1 MDNNDAFKEV
11 TMFNSK
17 RTITATLVSVA
28 MMGSSAMAQANVD
41 EMKTAQMQAASAS
54 VLPESRASESGDT
67 WITLTGEV
75 SAVDSK
81 FFTLDYGEGN
91 IFVELRD
98 TDLDSNAYAKMK
110 GEEVMVTARLDDG
123 MFSSERLVAQS
134 VIVDGMDTV
143 YLAESVNQ
151 ASADLY
157 LSTASNI
164 EFDDEEMVLVGTVK
178 SIGKEALQIDVGD
191 TTLTVELDELEDA
204 PVDADG
210 YLTLMKGERVRIT
223 GELEDDFFNRFTV
236 EADTLI
242 KMKS

>member
-1 MDNNDAFKEV
+1 MEYNYAFKEV

-17 RTITATLVSVA
+17 RTITATLVSLA
-28 MMGSSAMAQANVD
+28 MMGSSALAHTDVD
-41 EMKTAQMQAASAS
+41 QQKTAEMQASSKS
-54 VLPESRASESGDT
+54 VQPVSRTAEVGNS

-81 FFTLDYGEGN
+81 FFTLDYGDGH

-98 TDLDSNAYAKMK
+98 TDLDTQAYAEIEGKD
-110 GEEVMVTARLDDG
+110 VMVTAQLDES
-123 MFSSERLVAQS
+123 MLSKERLVAQS
-134 VIVDGMDTV
+134 VIVEGMDTV
-143 YLAESVNQ
+143 YLAKSVDQ

-164 EFDDEEMVLVGTVK
+164 DFDDEEMVLVGTVK
-178 SIGKEALQIDVGD
+178 SIGKEALQIEVGD
-191 TTLTVELDELEDA
+191 STLTVELDELEDA
-204 PVDADG
+204 PVDVNG
-210 YLTLMKGERVRIT
+210 YLSLSKGERVRIT

-236 EADTLI
+236 EADTLM

>member
-1 MDNNDAFKEV
+1 
-11 TMFNSK
+11 MFNSK
-17 RTITATLVSVA
+17 QTITATLVSVA
-28 MMGSSAMAQANVD
+28 MMGSSAMTQANVD
-41 EMKTAQMQAASAS
+41 EMKTAQMLAASAS
-54 VLPESRASESGDT
+54 VQPESRTSESGDT

-81 FFTLDYGEGN
+81 FFTLDYGDGN

>member
-1 MDNNDAFKEV
+1 
-11 TMFNSK
+11 MFNSEQ
-17 RTITATLVSVA
+17 TITATLVSVA

-54 VLPESRASESGDT
+54 VQPEFRTSESGDT

-81 FFTLDYGEGN
+81 FFTLDYGDGN

>member
-17 RTITATLVSVA
+17 RTITATLVSFA

-41 EMKTAQMQAASAS
+41 EMKTAQMLAASAS
-54 VLPESRASESGDT
+54 VQPESRTSESGDT

-81 FFTLDYGEGN
+81 FFTLDYGDGN

>member
-17 RTITATLVSVA
+17 QTITATLVSVA

-41 EMKTAQMQAASAS
+41 EMKTAQMRAASAS
-54 VLPESRASESGDT
+54 VQPESRTSESGDT

-81 FFTLDYGEGN
+81 FFTLDYGDGS

>member
-17 RTITATLVSVA
+17 RTITATLVSFA

-41 EMKTAQMQAASAS
+41 EMKTAQIQAASAS
-54 VLPESRASESGDT
+54 VQPESRTSESGDT

-81 FFTLDYGEGN
+81 FFTLDYGDGN

>member
-1 MDNNDAFKEV
+1 
-11 TMFNSK
+11 MFNSK
-17 RTITATLVSVA
+17 RTITATLVSFA

-41 EMKTAQMQAASAS
+41 EMKTAQMRAASAS
-54 VLPESRASESGDT
+54 VQPESRTSESGDT

-81 FFTLDYGEGN
+81 FFTLDYGDGN

>member
-1 MDNNDAFKEV
+1 
-11 TMFNSK
+11 MFNSK
-17 RTITATLVSVA
+17 RKITATLVSFA

-41 EMKTAQMQAASAS
+41 EMKTAQMQAASTS
-54 VLPESRASESGDT
+54 VQPESRTSESGDT

-81 FFTLDYGEGN
+81 FFTLDYGDGN

>member
-1 MDNNDAFKEV
+1 
-11 TMFNSK
+11 MFNSK
-17 RTITATLVSVA
+17 RTITATMVSFA

-41 EMKTAQMQAASAS
+41 EMKTAQMLAASAS
-54 VLPESRASESGDT
+54 VQPESRTSESGDT

-81 FFTLDYGEGN
+81 FFTLDYGDGN

>member
-1 MDNNDAFKEV
+1 
-11 TMFNSK
+11 
-17 RTITATLVSVA
+17 
-28 MMGSSAMAQANVD
+28 
-41 EMKTAQMQAASAS
+41 
-54 VLPESRASESGDT
+54 
-67 WITLTGEV
+67 
-75 SAVDSK
+75 
-81 FFTLDYGEGN
+81 
-91 IFVELRD
+91 
-98 TDLDSNAYAKMK
+98 
-110 GEEVMVTARLDDG
+110 
-123 MFSSERLVAQS
+123 
-134 VIVDGMDTV
+134 MDTV

>member
-17 RTITATLVSVA
+17 RTITATLVSFA

-41 EMKTAQMQAASAS
+41 EMKTAQMRAASAS
-54 VLPESRASESGDT
+54 VQPESRTSESGDT

-81 FFTLDYGEGN
+81 FFTLDYGDRN

>member
-1 MDNNDAFKEV
+1 
-11 TMFNSK
+11 MFNSK
-17 RTITATLVSVA
+17 QTITATLVSVA

-41 EMKTAQMQAASAS
+41 EMKTAQMRAASAS
-54 VLPESRASESGDT
+54 VQPESRTSESGDT

-81 FFTLDYGEGN
+81 FFTLDYGDGN

>member
-17 RTITATLVSVA
+17 RTITATLVSFA

-41 EMKTAQMQAASAS
+41 EMKTAQMRAASAS
-54 VLPESRASESGDT
+54 VQPESRTSESGDT

-81 FFTLDYGEGN
+81 FFTLDYGDGN

>member
-1 MDNNDAFKEV
+1 
-11 TMFNSK
+11 MFNSK
-17 RTITATLVSVA
+17 RTITATMVSFA

-54 VLPESRASESGDT
+54 VQPESRTSESGDT

-81 FFTLDYGEGN
+81 FSTLDYGDGN

-191 TTLTVELDELEDA
+191 TTVTVELDELEDA